1 MLAGKLKGFEKFTD
15 SGIYVVNNHHLMIL
29 DNKGEYLFDIPKKTP
44 FIFLE
49 MLKEGMKINFF
60 HREEI
65 LIKIC
70 FEGKVGFVSDLLL
83 GDWSKELDIVRIK

>member
-15 SGIYVVNNHHLMIL
+15 SGIYVINNHHLMIL
-29 DNKGEYLFDIPKKTP
+29 DNKGEYLFSIPEKTP

-49 MLKEGMKINFF
+49 KLKEGMEMNEEKVFAKIY
-60 HREEI
+60 
-65 LIKIC
+65 
-70 FEGKVGFVSDLLL
+70 FEGKVGFVSDLLI